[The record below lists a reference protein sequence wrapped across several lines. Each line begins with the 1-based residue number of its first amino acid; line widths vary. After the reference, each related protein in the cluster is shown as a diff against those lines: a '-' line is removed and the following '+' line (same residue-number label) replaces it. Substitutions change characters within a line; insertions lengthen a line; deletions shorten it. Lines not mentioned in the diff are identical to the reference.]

1 MSIRETEHHV
11 SLQHTYHSLRWQA
24 ALRELGVLQTAG
36 EGIAKGQGL
45 QAVGQVTWSHPH
57 VAASPPHHRRVVMR
71 PGVGSRR
78 TRRPWRTAQPPSLR
92 HDSGEGI
99 REVVELPPRLPIT
112 ACLHHCCKRT
122 RIGKH
127 EDINT
132 RPNMLTF
139 PLSVHEGL
147 IGVRS

>member
-57 VAASPPHHRRVVMR
+57 VAASPP
-71 PGVGSRR
+71 
-78 TRRPWRTAQPPSLR
+78 TT
-92 HDSGEGI
+92 
-99 REVVELPPRLPIT
+99 VELLCVRELEVGGLEGRGEQLNHLHFAMIQGKVYVRWSNSLLDFQSLPAYIT
-112 ACLHHCCKRT
+112 AVKGQGLA
-122 RIGKH
+122 
-127 EDINT
+127 
-132 RPNMLTF
+132 NMKT
-139 PLSVHEGL
+139 
-147 IGVRS
+147 